1 LTECKAV
8 TIYDCLNSPA
18 GSLAKLEREGV
29 NTQALVKYLLS
40 DLVEVF
46 NFGKN
51 MSDTQLT
58 NCANSLIEL
67 YWNFTPEDFKRCC
80 FNIKACKYIEKF
92 YESMDEPKIQFC
104 FKEYNKERIE
114 EIETLRQKEAS
125 LHKQELK
132 EPLLGDEVFK
142 KMGTLAE
149 SLLKKDEKKELPK
162 REKTEMELLMDAYI
176 LEFDNLYKSQDKG
189 GTGQRFVL
197 YDKRMLSVEE
207 YCNKRF
213 SEDNN

>member
-1 LTECKAV
+1 MLARQNQSLILKKKPSEYLTECKAV

-67 YWNFTPEDFKRCC
+67 YWNFTPEDF
-80 FNIKACKYIEKF
+80 
-92 YESMDEPKIQFC
+92 
-104 FKEYNKERIE
+104 
-114 EIETLRQKEAS
+114 
-125 LHKQELK
+125 LK
-132 EPLLGDEVFK
+132 G
-142 KMGTLAE
+142 A
-149 SLLKKDEKKELPK
+149 
-162 REKTEMELLMDAYI
+162 
-176 LEFDNLYKSQDKG
+176 
-189 GTGQRFVL
+189 VL
-197 YDKRMLSVEE
+197 I
-207 YCNKRF
+207 
-213 SEDNN
+213 